1 MQRKI
6 FLFLLACCAM
16 FLTNCSKSDLNL
28 NRQLEVQSKQKAE
41 DWLETKGVGAGPLRL
56 GRISAIKE
64 SLIFEKASVE
74 KLEDGES
81 LYIIP
86 LSSSFKMI
94 NKSDKVLD
102 HYLLLFENSKGV
114 YKGNIMQ
121 VESSTK
127 SLPRGTL
134 GKVWD
139 CNDVNVDGTFSL
151 LTIFDKLLYEVK
163 FAGGKKVSFG
173 EVKSK
178 GNRDQSGEV
187 STQNTSCTDWYL
199 VTTTFYD
206 DGTTTT
212 TEQYL
217 GTTCTTLCPNG
228 VCNEGLPG
236 GGDGGG
242 EDPDPEIQVSTDYT
256 WKVYED
262 SILPEWRV
270 YSTDKIKAK
279 KRASLPNGGHFTS
292 IEHVR
297 TVGPKSDINYYWWKV
312 LNVYSAIENNGQ
324 DGGILVLGYQMG
336 HIFPKE
342 ILKEEEIIFTE
353 IF

>member
-1 MQRKI
+1 MP
-6 FLFLLACCAM
+6 
-16 FLTNCSKSDLNL
+16 N
-28 NRQLEVQSKQKAE
+28 
-41 DWLETKGVGAGPLRL
+41 GGH
-56 GRISAIKE
+56 
-64 SLIFEKASVE
+64 
-74 KLEDGES
+74 
-81 LYIIP
+81 IIP

-94 NKSDKVLD
+94 HKSDKILD
-102 HYLLLFENSKGV
+102 HYLFLFENSKGV

-134 GKVWD
+134 GNVWD

-163 FAGGKKVSFG
+163 FAGGKKISFG
-173 EVKSK
+173 EVKRRN
-178 GNRDQSGEV
+178 NRDQTQSGEV

-206 DGTTTT
+206 DGSTTT

-242 EDPDPEIQVSTDYT
+242 GNPDPDPEIQVSTNYKWLVYT
-256 WKVYED
+256 DPVLVDWK
-262 SILPEWRV
+262 V
-270 YSTDKIKAK
+270 YSTDKFKAK
-279 KRASLPNGGHFTS
+279 KSSSLPNGGHFTS
-292 IEHVR
+292 IEHISTEGPS
-297 TVGPKSDINYYWWKV
+297 TVTSNFGWKV
-312 LNVYSAIENNGQ
+312 HQVSWELQNSGQ
-324 DGGILVLGYQMG
+324 NADILVQGFRIGLGLPL
-336 HIFPKE
+336 HPI
-342 ILKEEEIIFTE
+342 EEEGKFVYTILFP
-353 IF
+353 